1 VPESRDHAHIYVLA
15 GTNGAGKSSVG
26 GAMITSEGVRYFNP
40 DQAAQKILAANSEIS
55 IADAN
60 SAAWHEGT
68 RLLKRAI
75 QERLDY
81 AFETTLGGRTITE
94 MLEQALLVGAE
105 VHMWYVG
112 LATPE
117 LHVAR
122 VQVRVSRGG
131 HDISENKIRERY
143 DSSRYNLI
151 RLLPRLTELW
161 LYDNSEE
168 ADPVI
173 GATPEPQLILHMEA
187 GQIIKMS
194 DPRAVPAW
202 AKSIVAVAVQ
212 FQS

>member
-1 VPESRDHAHIYVLA
+1 VPKIRDHAHIYVLA

-26 GAMITSEGVRYFNP
+26 GAMIIREGVRYFNP
-40 DQAAQKILAANSEIS
+40 DEAAQKILAANSGMHMV
-55 IADAN
+55 DAN
-60 SAAWHEGT
+60 GAAWHEGT

-75 QERLDY
+75 EERLDY

-94 MLEQALLVGAE
+94 MLEQALLAGAK

-112 LATPE
+112 LARPE

-122 VQVRVSRGG
+122 VKVRVSRGG
-131 HDISENKIRERY
+131 HDIPENKIRERY

-151 RLLPRLTELW
+151 RLLPKLTELW

-173 GATPEPQLILHMEA
+173 GAAPEPQLVIHMRA
-187 GQIIKMS
+187 GHIVKLC
-194 DPRAVPAW
+194 DPKAVPAW
-202 AKSIVAVAVQ
+202 AKSIVAAAVQ
-212 FQS
+212 LQS